1 MSNWLDSAIAL
12 LEAGTPCALVTIV
25 EAQGSTPREAGT
37 KMLVHAGG
45 SADSIGGGHLELKA
59 IEQAHAM
66 LAGGTA
72 RPAITDYPLGPS
84 LGQCCGGFVRVMVE
98 RLDVSSLTWLRAWQK
113 AGSSDL
119 LVTTLADGGKAIETD
134 GGPNESS
141 EQIRLLTDAGGQPC
155 YVAERMMSD
164 VQDLYLFGAGHVGRA
179 LVHVL
184 SGLPYRIRWFDERAE
199 MFPASLPQNVT
210 IEASA
215 DPRHDVAS
223 APPGALFLIMTHSHM
238 LDFDICDQVLRRGD
252 FGFLGLIGS
261 ATKRAT
267 FERRLKLRGHT
278 EATIRR
284 LICPVGL
291 TAITG
296 KAPAAV
302 AISVAGQLL
311 TLAQAASAARPA
323 ARRKKA

>member
-37 KMLVHAGG
+37 KMLVHHGG

-59 IEQAHAM
+59 MEQARAM
-66 LAGGTA
+66 LAGGAMPPAVTA
-72 RPAITDYPLGPS
+72 FPLGPS
-84 LGQCCGGFVRVMVE
+84 LGQCCGGHVRVMVE
-98 RLDVSSLTWLRAWQK
+98 RLDASSLAWLRAWQN
-113 AGSSDL
+113 AGSSDR
-119 LVTTLADGGKAIETD
+119 LVTSLADGSKVIETARR
-134 GGPNESS
+134 PEESG
-141 EQIRLLTDAGGQPC
+141 EQIQLLKGPDGQPC
-155 YVAERMMSD
+155 YVAERMTSN

-184 SGLPYRIRWFDERAE
+184 SGLPYRIRWFDERTE
-199 MFPASLPQNVT
+199 MFPASLPDSVT
-210 IEASA
+210 IEQSA
-215 DPRHDVAS
+215 DPRRDVAA

-238 LDFDICDQVLRRGD
+238 LDFDICEQVLRRGD
-252 FGFLGLIGS
+252 FSFLGLIGS

-278 EATIRR
+278 EAAIRR
-284 LICPVGL
+284 LVCPIGL

-311 TLAQAASAARPA
+311 SLAEAGTAVRQT